1 MFKKLILPCM
11 AVIGCAALALPAGA
25 VAENKPT
32 LEDSGGGV
40 LPSGAKIVGTN
51 AGEITVATT
60 SGTPVTKCQ
69 ALKWTGEVTKNKED
83 AIEAKITTA
92 DMWGANAASSH
103 NNLGECT
110 ESPGGKF
117 YVTFLRTPLLLQS
130 TPAMATDEF
139 QLSGTG
145 GNIRLLLGFTAAG
158 ECEYEA
164 TSNVKGDFTTG
175 GTQASLTL
183 RSTEGNGWKSIRGG
197 FLCPTSFLLQ
207 MTLTLETESGES
219 VKITKTP

>member
-1 MFKKLILPCM
+1 MHRKHILTCM
-11 AVIGCAALALPAGA
+11 AIIGCMALALPVNAM
-25 VAENKPT
+25 AENKPT
-32 LEDSGGGV
+32 LEDNGGI
-40 LPSGAKIVGTN
+40 LPAGAKIVATN
-51 AGEITVATT
+51 VGEIIVATT
-60 SGTPVTKCQ
+60 SGSAVTKCQ

-83 AIEAKITTA
+83 AIEAKFTTA
-92 DMWGANAASSH
+92 DMWGANAVSPH

-110 ESPGGKF
+110 EGPGGKF
-117 YVTFLRTPLLLQS
+117 YVTFLRTPLLLKS

-164 TSNVKGDFTTG
+164 TSNIKGDFTTG
-175 GTQASLTL
+175 GTQASLSL
-183 RSTEGNGWKSIRGG
+183 RTTEANGWKSIRGG

-207 MTLTLETESGES
+207 MTLNLETEAGEP
-219 VKITKTP
+219 VKIAKTP

>member
-1 MFKKLILPCM
+1 MHEKFIRICM
-11 AVIGCAALALPAGA
+11 AAAVLAAFALPASA
-25 VAENKPT
+25 QAANKPT
-32 LEDSGGGV
+32 LEDSGGV

-51 AGEITVATT
+51 VGEIIIATT
-60 SGTPVTKCQ
+60 SGTGITNCQ
-69 ALKWTGEVTKNKED
+69 TAKWTGEVTKNKED

-92 DMWGANAASSH
+92 DVWGAHEASPD

-110 ESPGGKF
+110 EGPGGKF
-117 YVTFLRTPLLLQS
+117 YVTFLRTPLLLKS

-145 GNIRLLLGFTAAG
+145 GNIRLLLGFTVAG

-164 TSNVKGDFTTG
+164 TSNIKGDFTTS
-175 GTQASLTL
+175 GTQTSLTL
-183 RSTEGNGWKSIRGG
+183 RTTEGNGWKSIRGG
-197 FLCPTSFLLQ
+197 FLCPASFLLRI
-207 MTLTLETESGES
+207 TLNLETEAGEP